1 MDTCPKRL
9 NVIAE
14 KVRCWRWKFVVVW
27 GEGKH
32 SHIFIL
38 FEEKAGI
45 LKLIEWWE
53 GAGGIFTLFEWRE
66 GGHPHNFHIV
76 WGEGRHSHIFTLFEE
91 KADILTLPKLG
102 DSLVGGRRRHQEKR
116 RSETVNKLFTTFPRR
131 RARIGKH
138 FTSTSE
144 SLLQVFATMFLLI
157 TQLLI
162 CKHLLFCPASL
173 AVDMYQHTRFC
184 FIDFFSFWT

>member
-14 KVRCWRWKFVVVW
+14 KVKIWKVLVVW

-53 GAGGIFTLFEWRE
+53 GVGGIFTLFDE
-66 GGHPHNFHIV
+66 N
-76 WGEGRHSHIFTLFEE
+76 
-91 KADILTLPKLG
+91 ADILTFSHCL
-102 DSLVGGRRRHQEKR
+102 R
-116 RSETVNKLFTTFPRR
+116 RR
-131 RARIGKH
+131 RAFSHYLSWETLWSVWEEDTRKRDDPRL
-138 FTSTSE
+138 STSFSPLFLVGE
-144 SLLQVFATMFLLI
+144 PGLGTFQRILQVFATMFLLI
-157 TQLLI
+157 TQLVI

>member
-1 MDTCPKRL
+1 MLEVKICCCLRRRQT
-9 NVIAE
+9 
-14 KVRCWRWKFVVVW
+14 F
-27 GEGKH
+27 
-32 SHIFIL
+32 SY
-38 FEEKAGI
+38 
-45 LKLIEWWE
+45 
-53 GAGGIFTLFEWRE
+53 
-66 GGHPHNFHIV
+66 FHIV
-76 WGEGRHSHIFTLFEE
+76 WGEGRHSQIDWVMRRGWGHFHIVWRECRHSHILTLFEE
-91 KADILTLPKLG
+91 KAGILTLPKLG
-102 DSLVGGRRRHQEKR
+102 DSLVGVRRRHQEKR